1 MGSVSQSDPNTW
13 MSQDFY
19 IVWLYPVQKWWKS
32 LKLFYIK
39 WHVLTAELNRR
50 ERNFT
55 FSWLA
60 LYSGTVV
67 RIQNRV
73 SACICI
79 FNVWP
84 AWTLQPYGHSGHLVR
99 YLDIYDYSGVLP
111 DTFSSPSVKM
121 SKSSR
126 PVIWSVALH
135 RPELS
140 MGDSSGGLTTA
151 HLGQI

>member
-1 MGSVSQSDPNTW
+1 MGYNGFCLSVRSKYVNVAGFLHCLTLPGSEMVKVSQTL
-13 MSQDFY
+13 
-19 IVWLYPVQKWWKS
+19 LYKM
-32 LKLFYIK
+32 
-39 WHVLTAELNRR
+39 TCAELNR

-55 FSWLA
+55 FSWLGWYGG
-60 LYSGTVV
+60 L

-121 SKSSR
+121 SKSSC